1 MRSDS
6 PTLQA
11 PKRIEVFG
19 FDVAEISQIRR
30 IRALAALG
38 HQVHSFTMR
47 RENMNKA
54 FEPDWPNTHL
64 FMTENENLQKRV
76 AVVAKSIWKMRRYR
90 KSLATADMIIA
101 RNLDMLA
108 IACAA
113 RLIAG
118 APRTPIVYEC
128 LDINGAL
135 CRNDL
140 KSRLMRAAERFLL
153 RHVQLL
159 VVSSPGFVR
168 EYFAPIQNYVGPTA
182 LWENK
187 LAAGCHLPARPTQR
201 PLADRPL
208 RIGWV
213 GTIRCAPSLHILAD
227 LADRLGPKVE
237 IRIHGVVHRHALP
250 DFDDVVAARPSMTF
264 CGGYAYPDD
273 LTRVYEDCD
282 VVWAQDLWQR
292 GNNSDWLLPNRIY
305 EASWAGCPSIAL
317 ADTETGRRI
326 EADDLGWVIPSGDGR
341 ALAELLSTLSP
352 SAIQAKGQ
360 ALLDRPETDFVQ
372 SYEEIET
379 VVRQLCSQKKGSIS

>member
-113 RLIAG
+113 RVIAG
-118 APRTPIVYEC
+118 APRT
-128 LDINGAL
+128 
-135 CRNDL
+135 
-140 KSRLMRAAERFLL
+140 
-153 RHVQLL
+153 
-159 VVSSPGFVR
+159 
-168 EYFAPIQNYVGPTA
+168 
-182 LWENK
+182 
-187 LAAGCHLPARPTQR
+187 
-201 PLADRPL
+201 
-208 RIGWV
+208 
-213 GTIRCAPSLHILAD
+213 
-227 LADRLGPKVE
+227 
-237 IRIHGVVHRHALP
+237 
-250 DFDDVVAARPSMTF
+250 
-264 CGGYAYPDD
+264 
-273 LTRVYEDCD
+273 
-282 VVWAQDLWQR
+282 
-292 GNNSDWLLPNRIY
+292 
-305 EASWAGCPSIAL
+305 
-317 ADTETGRRI
+317 
-326 EADDLGWVIPSGDGR
+326 
-341 ALAELLSTLSP
+341 
-352 SAIQAKGQ
+352 
-360 ALLDRPETDFVQ
+360 
-372 SYEEIET
+372 
-379 VVRQLCSQKKGSIS
+379 